1 MTELERTK
9 YLRDLRRQM
18 VALFNLGELSTL
30 AFDLSV
36 DWDSL
41 EGGNIESKVQSL
53 ILYLARRGRLGDL
66 LTLLREERSDAN
78 WPLVPSS
85 GQQKKDENEITPA
98 SILEE
103 TLHD

>member
-41 EGGNIESKVQSL
+41 EGGPIESTVQSF
-53 ILYLARRGRLGDL
+53 ILYLARRGRLDDL
-66 LTLLREERSDAN
+66 VTLLRKERPDAN
-78 WPLVPSS
+78 WPQVPSS
-85 GQQKKDENEITPA
+85 GQQKKDENERYNRKLWIG
-98 SILEE
+98 
-103 TLHD
+103 